1 MEKQIKTIGVLT
13 SGGDAPGMNA
23 AVRAVVRTGLHKGFR
38 MIGIQR
44 GYNGL
49 LNGECFEM
57 NLRSVSNII
66 SAGGTIL
73 YTARCLEFKTKEG
86 QDKGA
91 AKCRELGIDALVV
104 IGGDGSYRGA
114 RELAHRGIPMIGLPG
129 TIDNDIACT
138 DYTIGYDTAMNT
150 ALEMI
155 DKLRDTTQS
164 HDRCSVVEVMGRNAG
179 YIALN
184 VAIASGAMAVL
195 LPEKEFDMQR
205 DILDKIVE
213 TQRTGKRH
221 FIVIVAE
228 GTNTLLSER
237 CLGNARPAPC
247 QMAVGIKEV
256 FELPAGVIEDRFL
269 LPEGEGA
276 AMLFVGDCTHG
287 KVGGGFLYTNRD
299 SISLGLV
306 ATISTAAGGGN
317 DTPVYQMLE
326 DFKGHPAVA
335 PIIRGAKMVEHSGHM
350 VPEGGYDMVPQ
361 YVFDGALLAGEA
373 AGLCMNMGYQ
383 VRGMDFAVAS
393 GRMAAEAAV
402 EAIDA
407 GDASAAGL
415 SGYARRMEDSFVIKD
430 LKTFRKWPHVME
442 EWDAM
447 FNDYPTMA
455 AEVFNAMFSV
465 DGRPQEPLRRRIM
478 PIIKKRGLFKTANE
492 VRKAVSAL

>member
-91 AKCRELGIDALVV
+91 EKCRELGIDALVV

-164 HDRCSVVEVMGRNAG
+164 HDRCSVVEVMGHHAG

-184 VAIASGAMAVL
+184 VGIATGALAVL
-195 LPEKEFDMQR
+195 LPERPFDFER
-205 DILDKIVE
+205 DILQRMRQTQVTGKKHFIIIVSEGVTDAQTLANQIQAATGVDSRATVLGHIQRGGSPTVRDRVNASLMGYHAVDLLDKGIYNRVVALSGGKIVDYD
-213 TQRTGKRH
+213 
-221 FIVIVAE
+221 VNVA
-228 GTNTLLSER
+228 LSMHKYLDPME
-237 CLGNARPAPC
+237 
-247 QMAVGIKEV
+247 IEV
-256 FELPAGVIEDRFL
+256 AQAI
-269 LPEGEGA
+269 
-276 AMLFVGDCTHG
+276 
-287 KVGGGFLYTNRD
+287 
-299 SISLGLV
+299 SI
-306 ATISTAAGGGN
+306 
-317 DTPVYQMLE
+317 
-326 DFKGHPAVA
+326 
-335 PIIRGAKMVEHSGHM
+335 
-350 VPEGGYDMVPQ
+350 
-361 YVFDGALLAGEA
+361 
-373 AGLCMNMGYQ
+373 
-383 VRGMDFAVAS
+383 
-393 GRMAAEAAV
+393 
-402 EAIDA
+402 
-407 GDASAAGL
+407 
-415 SGYARRMEDSFVIKD
+415 
-430 LKTFRKWPHVME
+430 
-442 EWDAM
+442 
-447 FNDYPTMA
+447 
-455 AEVFNAMFSV
+455 
-465 DGRPQEPLRRRIM
+465 
-478 PIIKKRGLFKTANE
+478 
-492 VRKAVSAL
+492 